1 MIMISEY
8 LLIIIMSSKGKSSR
22 PIVTRTKH
30 TTTVFYPTSNAS
42 NSNVNRPAQLIRK
55 GSGTTCIYRK

>member
-1 MIMISEY
+1 
-8 LLIIIMSSKGKSSR
+8 MSSKGKSSR

-42 NSNVNRPAQLIRK
+42 NSNVNRPAQVIRK